1 MPKERQVI
9 ERIKEFWWTAAIV
22 AVVGVLFLIPAKS
35 GLPHREYQG
44 CEREDSIC
52 ITTRVKAF
60 DDKSDGSRI
69 VTVEVPDDPRT
80 YDKKIDIDFKMND
93 SSDAISIGNTV
104 VMDFNQG
111 KNRAS
116 VWIQYDTRLLWKL
129 LHRVANIWHGPT
141 AIIDLETFE
150 EIAPED

>member
-1 MPKERQVI
+1 MAKEKQVF
-9 ERIKEFWWTAAIV
+9 EKVAEYWGLFAIL
-22 AVVGVLFLIPAKS
+22 AIALILFLIPAKN
-35 GLPHREYQG
+35 GLPDEEYQG
-44 CEREDSIC
+44 REREDSIC
-52 ITTRVKAF
+52 ITTKVKALN
-60 DDKSDGSRI
+60 DKSDGSRI

-80 YDKKIDIDFKMND
+80 YDKKIDVDFKIND
-93 SSDAISIGNTV
+93 SNDAISIGNTV

-116 VWIQYDTRLLWKL
+116 VWIEYDTRLIWKL
-129 LHRVANIWHGPT
+129 ATLAVWHGPT

>member
-1 MPKERQVI
+1 MAKEKQVF
-9 ERIKEFWWTAAIV
+9 EKVAEYWGLFAIL
-22 AVVGVLFLIPAKS
+22 AIALILFLIPAKN
-35 GLPHREYQG
+35 GLPDEEYQG

-52 ITTRVKAF
+52 ITTKVKALN
-60 DDKSDGSRI
+60 DKSDGSRI

-80 YDKKIDIDFKMND
+80 YDKKIDVDFKIND
-93 SSDAISIGNTV
+93 SNDAISIGNTV

-116 VWIQYDTRLLWKL
+116 VWIEYDTRLIWKL
-129 LHRVANIWHGPT
+129 ATLAVWHGPT